1 MADRREVFDR
11 IRRKEI
17 SVTNAAKLLGISRTR
32 IRQLM
37 EKQDAKPAPAPSP
50 AAAPAPRVVQ
60 PDPQPS
66 KPASAPASSAA
77 TPEVAPAGPV
87 DLKAVLDPVA
97 AAPPAPGAT
106 PVEATRIEGV
116 DPDDAEAGREL
127 LGWLRRGMAEFAAK
141 FVYKAKPDD
150 PRLEKLKEENKFLK
164 VALKRNSDKAAPLGW
179 FTRGW
184 VGLAVGFGIEFI
196 RVALTFPPPTS
207 KPSSQTAP
215 APSPAA
221 SVEDAPTAPPTK
233 TVEEVREE
241 IEGRPRLTIEER
253 LRIFNEGKK

>member
-1 MADRREVFDR
+1 MAERREVFDK

-17 SVTNAAKLLGISRTR
+17 TVTDAAKLLGISRTR

-37 EKQDAKPAPAPSP
+37 DKQEAKAPPAPPAPPAIRIVNAGPAPSRP
-50 AAAPAPRVVQ
+50 DPVPVKQ
-60 PDPQPS
+60 PDQVD
-66 KPASAPASSAA
+66 A
-77 TPEVAPAGPV
+77 TPAGPV

-97 AAPPAPGAT
+97 PPPGAAPGPITVNAVP
-106 PVEATRIEGV
+106 IEGI

-127 LGWLRRGMAEFAAK
+127 LSWLRRGIAEFAAK

-196 RVALTFPPPTS
+196 RVATTFPPAAGA
-207 KPSSQTAP
+207 K
-215 APSPAA
+215 PAA
-221 SVEDAPTAPPTK
+221 TPPKPVEDAPSAPPIT
-233 TVEEVREE
+233 TVEQVRDDV
-241 IEGRPRLTIEER
+241 EGRPRPTVDER
-253 LRIFNEGKK
+253 IRMSQGG